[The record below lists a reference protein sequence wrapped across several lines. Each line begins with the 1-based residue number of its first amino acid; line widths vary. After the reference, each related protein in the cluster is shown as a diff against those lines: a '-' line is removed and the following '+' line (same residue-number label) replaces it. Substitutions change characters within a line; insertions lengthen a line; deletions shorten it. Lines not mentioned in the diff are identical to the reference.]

1 MSKTFAKN
9 MFGTYDGQ
17 QQDEAALSKLTAFDL
32 SFEAKNISLPKSS
45 ESIVEFDPA
54 VPPAV
59 VSLPVQFVDD
69 TLLFWLKTNHLSQVV
84 VIGFFGRF
92 VFWSWL

>member
-1 MSKTFAKN
+1 

-45 ESIVEFDPA
+45 ESTVEFDPA
-54 VPPAV
+54 V
-59 VSLPVQFVDD
+59 VSLPIQFVDD
-69 TLLFWLKTNHLSQVV
+69 TLLFWLKTIHLSQVV